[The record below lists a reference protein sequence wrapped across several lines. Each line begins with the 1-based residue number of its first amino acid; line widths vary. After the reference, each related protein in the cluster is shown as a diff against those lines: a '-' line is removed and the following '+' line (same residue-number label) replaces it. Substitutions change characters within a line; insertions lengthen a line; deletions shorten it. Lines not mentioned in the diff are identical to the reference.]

1 MKAVMGIVGI
11 FIVLAIGY
19 QLYTSSLDPESGS
32 SPKQQMDLA
41 GIKIDMLSLA
51 QAERLYFASNGV
63 YATLNQLQQSGN
75 IHFQGSNRH
84 GYSLNI
90 EIDGIQ
96 HFRITAK
103 PIDSA
108 RADWPAF
115 SIDETLQISTLGK

>member
-1 MKAVMGIVGI
+1 MKAIMGILGI
-11 FIVLAIGY
+11 FILLAIGY

-32 SPKQQMDLA
+32 TPKQQMDLA
-41 GIKIDMLSLA
+41 GIEADILSLA
-51 QAERLYFASNGV
+51 QAERLYFASKGV

-75 IHFQGSNRH
+75 IHFQGSNRR
-84 GYSLNI
+84 GYSFNI

-108 RADWPAF
+108 KADWPTF